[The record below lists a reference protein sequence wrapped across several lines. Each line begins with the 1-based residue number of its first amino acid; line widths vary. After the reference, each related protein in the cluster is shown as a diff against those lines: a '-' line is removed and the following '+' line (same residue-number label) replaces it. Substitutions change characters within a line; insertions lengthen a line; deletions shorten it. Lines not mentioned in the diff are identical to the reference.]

1 MSGVA
6 RLRAFLQQLWVACL
20 ISQAPTRSKR

>member
-1 MSGVA
+1 MSGVM

-20 ISQAPTRSKR
+20 MSQAPPRPKR